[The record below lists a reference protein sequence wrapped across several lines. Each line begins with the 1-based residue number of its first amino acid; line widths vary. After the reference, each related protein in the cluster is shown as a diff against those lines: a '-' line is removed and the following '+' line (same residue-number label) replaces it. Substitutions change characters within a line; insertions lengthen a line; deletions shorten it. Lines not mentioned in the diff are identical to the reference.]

1 MPSAGNTSRSSR
13 DVFHRLNNE
22 PSGIF
27 DYHRHNVVSGP
38 NKGQVD
44 LQYPDNLGG
53 DEYNQFVMFTMFEK
67 TNAEIVAATKAV
79 QTAKQELDADSAK
92 EVNELAKYIADQY
105 LHIDDSGAVF
115 DALKFTLNTGAT
127 IADLGSEALAA
138 LGIME
143 EDETW
148 QAIVSDQETIA
159 KYNAAQKNYNE
170 AKDKFK
176 KSFYESSETEINQFS
191 EDRSNTTIENARLRG
206 LNIGDRTNSINN
218 NRVRISS
225 ATSKVDTTIALY
237 IPNKIVNNGSLSYN
251 GVDFSLARALSGT
264 LQRGQYGDLAALGRR
279 GIASFFDSLTNIIG
293 TNLNAEQAMQAVS
306 GLAINP
312 RQEMLFNGV
321 QVRTFDF
328 TFSFAPRNKGE
339 AQTTNQ
345 IIREFRKYAHP
356 SLHGTGAMLNV
367 PAEFEIRYYKVF
379 NNDVTAENLFL
390 NKIGRCALTAVN
402 VDYTPNAVMSTFPD
416 GSPVRTS
423 LTMSFQELRP
433 LTREDIEE
441 GY

>member
-1 MPSAGNTSRSSR
+1 
-13 DVFHRLNNE
+13 
-22 PSGIF
+22 
-27 DYHRHNVVSGP
+27 
-38 NKGQVD
+38 
-44 LQYPDNLGG
+44 
-53 DEYNQFVMFTMFEK
+53 
-67 TNAEIVAATKAV
+67 
-79 QTAKQELDADSAK
+79 
-92 EVNELAKYIADQY
+92 
-105 LHIDDSGAVF
+105 
-115 DALKFTLNTGAT
+115 
-127 IADLGSEALAA
+127 
-138 LGIME
+138 
-143 EDETW
+143 
-148 QAIVSDQETIA
+148 
-159 KYNAAQKNYNE
+159 
-170 AKDKFK
+170 
-176 KSFYESSETEINQFS
+176 
-191 EDRSNTTIENARLRG
+191 
-206 LNIGDRTNSINN
+206 
-218 NRVRISS
+218 
-225 ATSKVDTTIALY
+225 
-237 IPNKIVNNGSLSYN
+237 
-251 GVDFSLARALSGT
+251 
-264 LQRGQYGDLAALGRR
+264 
-279 GIASFFDSLTNIIG
+279 
-293 TNLNAEQAMQAVS
+293 MQAVS